1 MFVFSHKALVE
12 VIISS
17 DEELFVRAVIL
28 LGEILHL
35 VSSPYALEIFS
46 SLLNT
51 VIILII
57 NFFSKIGFLETF

>member
-1 MFVFSHKALVE
+1 

-35 VSSPYALEIFS
+35 VSSPDALEIFS

-57 NFFSKIGFLETF
+57 NFFSKIGFLEKF

>member
-1 MFVFSHKALVE
+1 

-57 NFFSKIGFLETF
+57 SNNFFSKIGFLEKF